1 MNPRGLAVDSL
12 QHILREG
19 AFSNLETREV
29 LSRVSL
35 SGEDKGLY
43 ITLVYGTLQNQMY
56 LDYLLCQVLDKPLK
70 RLDGSVRIIL
80 EVAAY
85 QIFFLDRI
93 PDYAIVDEAVT
104 LTGKKVPKARGFVN
118 GVLRNILRQKAALA
132 DFRLEDWP
140 NEKEGL
146 SIRYSIPQWIIH
158 KYFEVFGEEKA
169 MTILPRMNDTPPFTL
184 RTNTLKTT
192 REALM
197 AELSAIGME
206 PEAGT
211 LYPEAIHLRET
222 AGMGSDIKK
231 ERLFSSGLYT
241 IQDQGAMGLSHL
253 LDPQP
258 GEQILDMCAAPG
270 GKTTHIA
277 QLMENQGEIIA
288 RDIHDSRLALIDG
301 ATHRLGISC
310 IRTEKADGTRLN
322 PIDIK
327 AFDRILLDAPCT
339 GTGIIRRKPEIRH
352 RGDKKERK
360 AIRQIQGVML
370 DHAAT
375 MLKDGGVLVY
385 ATCSVNPDENEHQI
399 EMFLSN
405 HPEMQMEPG
414 TMGYTDLTMD
424 GCDSFFHC
432 KMTKNKA

>member
-1 MNPRGLAVDSL
+1 MDPRGLAVDSL

-19 AFSNLETREV
+19 AFSNLETREA

-132 DFRLEDWP
+132 DFHLEDWP

-146 SIRYSIPQWIIH
+146 SIRYSIPQWIVH

-169 MTILPRMNDTPPFTL
+169 MTILPKMNDTPPFTL
-184 RTNTLKTT
+184 RTNTLKIT

-197 AELSAIGME
+197 TELSALGMV

-211 LYPEAIHLRET
+211 LYPEAIHLLGT
-222 AGMGSDIKK
+222 AGMGSDINK
-231 ERLFSSGLYT
+231 ERLFSSGFYT

-288 RDIHDSRLALIDG
+288 RDIHAHRLALIDG
-301 ATHRLGISC
+301 AARRLGISC
-310 IRTEKADGTRLN
+310 IKTEKADGTRLN

-327 AFDRILLDAPCT
+327 VFDRILLDAPCT

-385 ATCSVNPDENEHQI
+385 STCSVNPDENEHQI

-432 KMTKNKA
+432 KMTKNQA